1 MNFKQLYN
9 FLKIWLKN
17 DVNERL
23 IQKAASSVNNIADT
37 VSTDITDK
45 ATDTKPIVLEYEP
58 NVDIGT
64 INYTNHYIRR
74 LNKLNLG
81 LFIDKA
87 VVKAN
92 SKKGRYYIYLY
103 RNDFKTY
110 TYTYTYED
118 FLKREYAVLKIDIT
132 NSSYIIV
139 PYDYHFK
146 YIKKLNIKTDHD
158 LGGRIIKDL
167 RDQVKFITAWAS
179 TTNINERL
187 IQNASAS
194 INKNIDNISDTIA
207 DSQKPKIEIRWL
219 SDRGEDGLRIIL
231 KKYIKMSLDY
241 LKEIVRFFEDN
252 GLGTFI
258 KRVYISEHGTIDVI
272 RFGDNPD
279 NIAEFS
285 QTNPNSVTIYF
296 NNNNEPYIGRTWG
309 YGSIV
314 ASGMTDVFNYIK
326 DWSMHKIEKAGDY

>member
-1 MNFKQLYN
+1 MNFKQLYD
-9 FLKIWLKN
+9 FLKN

-45 ATDTKPIVLEYEP
+45 ATDIKPIVLQYNP
-58 NVDIGT
+58 VLYNVDMGT
-64 INYTNHYIRR
+64 INYANHYIRR

-87 VVKAN
+87 FVIT
-92 SKKGRYYIYLY
+92 KKGRYYIYLY

-110 TYTYTYED
+110 TYTYKD
-118 FLKREYAVLKIDIT
+118 IIKLEYAVLKIDIT

-139 PYDYHFK
+139 PYDYHLK
-146 YIKKLNIKTDHD
+146 YIRKLNIKTDHNFD
-158 LGGRIIKDL
+158 GRIIKDI

-207 DSQKPKIEIRWL
+207 DSQKPKIEIRYL
-219 SDRGEDGLRIIL
+219 PDRGEDEIKIIL
-231 KKYIKMSLDY
+231 KKHANMSLDY
-241 LKEIVRFFEDN
+241 LKEIVKFFEDN

-258 KRVYISEHGTIDVI
+258 KRVYISDYGTIDVI

-279 NIAEFS
+279 NIAELS

-296 NNNNEPYIGRTWG
+296 NNNEPYIGRTWA
-309 YGSIV
+309 YSSTV

-326 DWSMHKIEKAGDY
+326 NWSMHKIEKAGHY